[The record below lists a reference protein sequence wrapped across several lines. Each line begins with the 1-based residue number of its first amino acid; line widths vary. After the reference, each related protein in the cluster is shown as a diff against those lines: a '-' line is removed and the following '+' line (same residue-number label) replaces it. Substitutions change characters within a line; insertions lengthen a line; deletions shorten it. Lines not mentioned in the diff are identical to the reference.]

1 MGKIKLAG
9 TPLDRRSKAAYK
21 KDEIVKYYKSHDLS
35 MEEVGYIFG
44 ISRMQVWRY
53 LHYDKYLQQCRKDS
67 LKYLNKLK
75 EDYPTQYQ
83 IQKQNSKLVN
93 WLYEQY
99 LIDAKNSFDVE
110 KAFNK
115 HFNKVI

>member
-21 KDEIVKYYKSHDLS
+21 KEEVIRYYKTHDLS

-53 LHYDKYLQQCRKDS
+53 LHYDRYLKQCRKDTA
-67 LKYLNKLK
+67 KYWKK
-75 EDYPTQYQ
+75 MREKYPIQYK
-83 IQKQNSKLVN
+83 IQNENNKLVN
-93 WLYEQY
+93 WLYQQY
-99 LIDAKNSFDVE
+99 LIDAKNNFDVE
-110 KAFNK
+110 KTFNK
-115 HFNKVI
+115 HFNKAI